1 MIITPAAIPRVPR
14 QSAQDVRIV
23 VTFTP
28 ADPIGATDVEIVG
41 GETPSVWRTYQL
53 VDDAA
58 QRLAVYAHDFRHAAE
73 GDTEVRG

>member
-1 MIITPAAIPRVPR
+1 MITTPAATPRVPR
-14 QSAQDVRIV
+14 ASAHDVRIV

-41 GETPSVWRTYQL
+41 GEDPSVWRTYQL

-58 QRLAVYAHDFRHAAE
+58 RRLAVYAHDFRHAAE